1 MQKCAADQ
9 GQRQRAGQRRRHRAA
24 PHQRPPATCLLAR
37 QRGTPGRS
45 HSGSGWTSPA
55 AGYTLQARHQGEPL
69 GGYEPAGRPV
79 MDQHAKSGY
88 GSPLDLPRTDYSN
101 ASELSTGADLSF
113 SLVAL
118 RMHGTA

>member
-1 MQKCAADQ
+1 
-9 GQRQRAGQRRRHRAA
+9 
-24 PHQRPPATCLLAR
+24 
-37 QRGTPGRS
+37 
-45 HSGSGWTSPA
+45 
-55 AGYTLQARHQGEPL
+55 
-69 GGYEPAGRPV
+69 